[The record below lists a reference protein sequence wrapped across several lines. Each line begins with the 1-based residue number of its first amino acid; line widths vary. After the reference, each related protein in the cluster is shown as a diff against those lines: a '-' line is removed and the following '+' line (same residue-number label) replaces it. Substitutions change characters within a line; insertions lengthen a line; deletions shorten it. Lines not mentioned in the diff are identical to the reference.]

1 MATAAAAASVL
12 RPGAGWARARPHA
25 IADFFTARAAR
36 DAALSPNGD
45 RVAVLVERGVGEARK
60 ALVQIF
66 NASDPAVPVRQ
77 IEVGDASFDVET
89 IEWAN
94 ESRLLVRFSREFTE
108 SGRAVTG
115 SNIAGRRSNYRL
127 RRVISVGADGS
138 APVILFDNKS
148 GLLRSNYD
156 LSVVIDT
163 LNADPT
169 HVLMLAAD
177 PASGV
182 VCVHRVSVITGD
194 ATLVERGGSSTY
206 FFHTHRGVPVL
217 REDAER
223 RGAVTVIRARALGE
237 RDWKVVQRIR
247 SDQRRDF
254 FVVTGTDRPDVLLVG
269 ARLDGEDLVTVRELD
284 LRTLRYGPPLFQR
297 AGRDAEDGLVDE
309 QGRLVAAKY
318 LDDRVAWAPADKA
331 LAGHFRAMDDF
342 FDKQANVHLFD
353 VDATHTR
360 FLALV
365 RGPREPGSFYLYDK
379 GAKRIESLGSSYPN
393 LGPERLGAMET
404 LRVKTRDG
412 ASIDAYLTAPVGRA
426 PGPLVVLAHGGPE
439 VRDSYE
445 WDRQAQVLAA
455 QGWWVLQPNFRGS
468 GGYGRAFA
476 EAGWKRWGDRMQED
490 VEDAVAHAVALR
502 KLDAARVAIMG
513 TSYGGYAALMGA
525 ARRPDLY
532 KAAIS
537 ICGVTDLP
545 EMLAWERREDESADK
560 WLYRHWVERIGDP
573 RTDMA
578 RLEAASPRRVAAKLT
593 MPVMLVHGEEDSV
606 VPIDQSRMM
615 HRALRGAGRT
625 VEFREIERAGHAD
638 WEDAVEQDLLERYV
652 RLIGGAFKA

>member
-1 MATAAAAASVL
+1 M
-12 RPGAGWARARPHA
+12 
-25 IADFFTARAAR
+25 
-36 DAALSPNGD
+36 
-45 RVAVLVERGVGEARK
+45 
-60 ALVQIF
+60 
-66 NASDPAVPVRQ
+66 
-77 IEVGDASFDVET
+77 
-89 IEWAN
+89 
-94 ESRLLVRFSREFTE
+94 
-108 SGRAVTG
+108 
-115 SNIAGRRSNYRL
+115 
-127 RRVISVGADGS
+127 
-138 APVILFDNKS
+138 
-148 GLLRSNYD
+148 
-156 LSVVIDT
+156 
-163 LNADPT
+163 
-169 HVLMLAAD
+169 
-177 PASGV
+177 
-182 VCVHRVSVITGD
+182 
-194 ATLVERGGSSTY
+194 
-206 FFHTHRGVPVL
+206 
-217 REDAER
+217 
-223 RGAVTVIRARALGE
+223 
-237 RDWKVVQRIR
+237 R

-254 FVVTGTDRPDVLLVG
+254 FVVTGTDRPDVLVVG
-269 ARLDGEDLVTVRELD
+269 ARLEGEDLVTVRELD

-331 LAGHFRAMDDF
+331 LSGHLRAMDDF
-342 FDKQANVHLFD
+342 FDRQANVHLFD

-379 GAKRIESLGSSYPN
+379 GAKKIEGLGSSYPN
-393 LGPERLGAMET
+393 LDPERLGEMET

-439 VRDSYE
+439 VRDSYD

-476 EAGWKRWGDRMQED
+476 EAGWRRWGDRMQED

-502 KLDAARVAIMG
+502 KLDPARVAIMG

-537 ICGVTDLP
+537 ICGVSDLP
-545 EMLAWERREDESADK
+545 EMLAWERREDETGDK

-593 MPVMLVHGEEDSV
+593 MPVMLVHGEQDAV

-615 HRALRGAGRT
+615 HRALRGAGGT
-625 VEFREIERAGHAD
+625 VEFREIARAGHAD
-638 WEDAVEQDLLERYV
+638 WEDEVEQELVERYV